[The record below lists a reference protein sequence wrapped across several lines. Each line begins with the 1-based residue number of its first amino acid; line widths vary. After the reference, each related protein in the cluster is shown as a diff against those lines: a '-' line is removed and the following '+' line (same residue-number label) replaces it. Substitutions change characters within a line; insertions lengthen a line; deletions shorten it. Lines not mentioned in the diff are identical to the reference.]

1 MSPDTLQ
8 LSLYSGLIPFRK
20 GGRFWD
26 KALPLAPLEPAYTIS
41 HYLLSSIDFQKE
53 KEKSQAQAKE
63 ASGGVPVV
71 KQKTFIYFISG

>member
-53 KEKSQAQAKE
+53 KEKSQAQARE

-71 KQKTFIYFISG
+71 KQKNVRLFH